1 MYSNQEVLS
10 PCNNNCNMDIN
21 TKLCKGC
28 YRTLEEIMLWS
39 TAPYEEKKK
48 ILELVEYRKEA
59 NKRN

>member
-1 MYSNQEVLS
+1 MYTDQDDLS

>member
-1 MYSNQEVLS
+1 
-10 PCNNNCNMDIN
+10 MDIN